1 MRPNHPNLSPKNHA
15 RIFNQGE
22 ICGSQKTR
30 TCRKAFKDL
39 GGLGLLEPDFS
50 WRLEESCW
58 DHKFSKGRSRQLAWH
73 LTPGAPMDQCSVRT
87 TSGTRVLEVESNKI
101 QSKVNQSI
109 FVWKRQGLT
118 TKTSPVAYHLRVAP
132 WHSWAAGL
140 LVAHE
145 GSWARGPLIWYA
157 SDWIQKVKLHGT
169 APSKD
174 DTSRL
179 QLLILFLPENDCT

>member
-1 MRPNHPNLSPKNHA
+1 MIANAAKSSKSD
-15 RIFNQGE
+15 
-22 ICGSQKTR
+22 SQKPCKNFQPRWNLRFPENTHLSESIQR
-30 TCRKAFKDL
+30 L
-39 GGLGLLEPDFS
+39 GRARPPGTGLFMKIERAAGITI
-50 WRLEESCW
+50 
-58 DHKFSKGRSRQLAWH
+58 FSKGRSRQLAWH
-73 LTPGAPMDQCSVRT
+73 LTPDAPMDQCSVRT

-109 FVWKRQGLT
+109 FVWKQQGLT

-145 GSWARGPLIWYA
+145 GSWASCPRIWYA

-169 APSKD
+169 APFKD

-179 QLLILFLPENDCT
+179 QL